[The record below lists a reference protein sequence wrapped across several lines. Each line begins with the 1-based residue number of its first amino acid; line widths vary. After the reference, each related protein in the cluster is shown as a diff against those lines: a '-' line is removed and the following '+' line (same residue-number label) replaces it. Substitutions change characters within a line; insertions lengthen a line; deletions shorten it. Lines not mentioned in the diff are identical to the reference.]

1 MPPLAG
7 LNFIRRI
14 SEHLG
19 SAQQRQE
26 GGINSATVWFVVLVA
41 LCMAGPYLLGVR
53 PKTPREWVYVAITI
67 ALLAWLLPLMA
78 SVLSRVD

>member
-1 MPPLAG
+1 
-7 LNFIRRI
+7 
-14 SEHLG
+14 
-19 SAQQRQE
+19 
-26 GGINSATVWFVVLVA
+26 
-41 LCMAGPYLLGVR
+41 MAGPYLLGVR